1 MRGLDARALQN
12 SSPAVGGQGCHRDIQ
27 VVAQG
32 LLNKLNPP
40 GRLVAALVAVEL
52 MILKLLAERILFLLI
67 APMPL
72 KYPLLG
78 WGWFSKIAYAQTTGI
93 IQ

>member
-1 MRGLDARALQN
+1 M
-12 SSPAVGGQGCHRDIQ
+12 
-27 VVAQG
+27 
-32 LLNKLNPP
+32 
-40 GRLVAALVAVEL
+40 AALVAVEL